1 MCISTSHWQIF
12 ILSPSLPVQSRDVP
26 DSIPM
31 LFELPQELL
40 VTSFEIPCWLQN
52 LQRWELCSVAHFPLS
67 VPSSVA
73 PLVGTEDV
81 ANFLVSTLMGRAACG

>member
-12 ILSPSLPVQSRDVP
+12 ILSPSLPVSSVAVP
-26 DSIPM
+26 GPIPM
-31 LFELPQELL
+31 LFGPPQELL

-52 LQRWELCSVAHFPLS
+52 LQRWELCSVTCSPLS

-73 PLVGTEDV
+73 PLVSTEDV